1 MPAAQLPVVETWV
14 QIGSLWL
21 CRLQQGIARKQKSP
35 AGLRQGF
42 GACRKFPAS
51 LLQVC
56 GKVSKCWK
64 VSCRFATRF
73 PSVGKSPASLRQGF
87 QVLESLLQVCDKVS
101 KCWKVSCIVT
111 AKNSKKRERGIKD
124 FELVV

>member
-1 MPAAQLPVVETWV
+1 MGANRVAVAVQVAARYCTQTKVSCKLATGFRRLPKVPCKFAARFRQLP
-14 QIGSLWL
+14 
-21 CRLQQGIARKQKSP
+21 
-35 AGLRQGF
+35 
-42 GACRKFPAS
+42 
-51 LLQVC
+51 
-56 GKVSKCWK
+56 K

-73 PSVGKSPASLRQGF
+73 PSVGKSPAGLRQGF

-101 KCWKVSCIVT
+101 KGWKVSCIVT

>member
-1 MPAAQLPVVETWV
+1 MPAAQLPVVETWG

-35 AGLRQGF
+35 ASLRQVF

-51 LLQVC
+51 LRQ
-56 GKVSKCWK
+56 GFGN
-64 VSCRFATRF
+64 CR
-73 PSVGKSPASLRQGF
+73 KSPASLRQGF

-101 KCWKVSCIVT
+101 KGWKVSCIVT